1 MNGRKEKAL
10 LKRRSFFLFLPTPKN
25 FPRARAYRVCVR
37 AQARVDDDDRKEACF
52 LSLYISFFS
61 FLYFTCYKSLIS
73 HL

>member
-10 LKRRSFFLFLPTPKN
+10 LKLRSLFCFYRPRKKI
-25 FPRARAYRVCVR
+25 PRARAYRVCVR

-73 HL
+73 YL